1 METTPTVEETRKK
14 KIKRQNFT
22 ALAILVVGTILSFVL
37 FGPKN
42 DIQNEDTGNSIVK
55 KVKVLELKQEG
66 INRAILEKTVQ
77 FKAID
82 SSEAVAEYSGR
93 VKQTNFEIG
102 DLVSAGQV
110 LAVFDQSDLSNSA
123 KISFQSAQNSLEL
136 AEKNL
141 KQTKELA
148 EESMDLAEDAV
159 DLAEIQLDQAKDSGN
174 DDAVELAEE
183 NLKMAE
189 NRKDQAEIS
198 AQSQI
203 NGARIQV
210 EQAALGLNQAQVGY
224 EKTFIKAP
232 IGGYIVS
239 KNIKE
244 EDYVVAGSSIAQIA
258 KKGELE
264 SRVYLSQDE
273 ANRIVVGD
281 EVDVAFGSEM
291 IKGRISSVSKVADQ
305 DNQRFEVV
313 VRTVGELLTQ
323 ANQFANIKFSLRLTS
338 QEGFFIPLEAVN
350 IGQKK
355 NEVFVIRNGQAEK
368 REIETGEIIGRQI
381 EIKEGLKENEMVVIE
396 GNRNLQ
402 TGETVIID

>member
-102 DLVSAGQV
+102 ELVSAGQV

>member
-189 NRKDQAEIS
+189 NRKDQAELS

-210 EQAALGLNQAQVGY
+210 ELAALGLNQAQVGY

-232 IGGYIVS
+232 IGGYVVS

-273 ANRIVVGD
+273 ANRIFAGD
-281 EVDVAFGSEM
+281 EVDVTFGSEM

-402 TGETVIID
+402 TGEVVIID

>member
-1 METTPTVEETRKK
+1 METIPTVEETRKK
-14 KIKRQNFT
+14 KIKRQNLA
-22 ALAILVVGTILSFVL
+22 ALAILVVGTALSFVL

-42 DIQNEDTGNSIVK
+42 DIQNEDTDNSIAK
-55 KVKVLELKQEG
+55 KVKVLELKPNET
-66 INRAILEKTVQ
+66 NRAILEKTVQ

-93 VKQTNFEIG
+93 IKQTDFEIG

-141 KQTKELA
+141 KQAKDLA
-148 EESMDLAEDAV
+148 EESVDLAKDAV
-159 DLAEIQLDQAKDSGN
+159 DLAEIQLDQAKDSGDN
-174 DDAVELAEE
+174 EAIELAEE

-203 NGARIQV
+203 NGAQIQV
-210 EQAALGLNQAQVGY
+210 EQAKLGLNQAQVGY

-244 EDYVVAGSSIAQIA
+244 EDYVAAGFSVAQIA
-258 KKGELE
+258 GKGELE
-264 SRVYLSQDE
+264 GRVYLNQDE
-273 ANRIVVGD
+273 ANRILVGD
-281 EVDVAFGSEM
+281 EVDAAFGSEI
-291 IKGRISSVSKVADQ
+291 IKGRIASVSKVADQ

-313 VRTVGELLTQ
+313 IRTAGELLTQ
-323 ANQFANIKFSLRLTS
+323 ANQFANVKFPLRLS
-338 QEGFFIPLEAVN
+338 DQEGFFIPLEAVN
-350 IGQKK
+350 IGQKR
-355 NEVFVIRNGQAEK
+355 NEVFIVRDGQVET
-368 REIETGEIIGRQI
+368 REVETGKIIGRQI
-381 EIKEGLKENEMVVIE
+381 EVKRGLKVNEMVVIE

-402 TGETVIID
+402 SGEAVIID